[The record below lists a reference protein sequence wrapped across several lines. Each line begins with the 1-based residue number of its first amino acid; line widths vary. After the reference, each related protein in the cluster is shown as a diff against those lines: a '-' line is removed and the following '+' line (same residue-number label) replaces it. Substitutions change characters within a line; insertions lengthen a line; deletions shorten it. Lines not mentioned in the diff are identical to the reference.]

1 MPTFS
6 DIVWD
11 QPDTWQGII
20 ADRTLRKK
28 AKFETIVAEHG
39 DYYHVIND
47 LCLSQR
53 RYWRTIGNHDTDL
66 ASTEYRDVV
75 RTTRGIQ
82 WPTASD
88 LFALKNQEGIVE
100 YLFCHSHQFDASCTS
115 DHAPYTGESLSQ
127 GGAWAYEGPDR
138 AWNLLDDGAQF
149 LEPWLDGSLPFDDKL
164 VSAKTAG
171 KDQTANAIWSVI
183 GFDLHDRDKW
193 EAIFTGNIA
202 WEYFTNDDPQD
213 AFDLEVEHGVLWLKL
228 RHIDEHDIVDAM
240 DKAWGVDAGPKLV
253 LGHSH
258 EPRINA
264 ARPAAYI
271 DEHQIAPQYLNSAA
285 AGRFEN
291 LIWGIEVLSGVP
303 NMISWH
309 RDLETDELVRTVW
322 RTQFGSNGSE
332 LVPQSRSRHGD
343 QVPPGY
349 DASVQAAVDL
359 MLSP

>member
-1 MPTFS
+1 M
-6 DIVWD
+6 
-11 QPDTWQGII
+11 
-20 ADRTLRKK
+20 
-28 AKFETIVAEHG
+28 
-39 DYYHVIND
+39 
-47 LCLSQR
+47 
-53 RYWRTIGNHDTDL
+53 
-66 ASTEYRDVV
+66 
-75 RTTRGIQ
+75 
-82 WPTASD
+82 
-88 LFALKNQEGIVE
+88 
-100 YLFCHSHQFDASCTS
+100 
-115 DHAPYTGESLSQ
+115 
-127 GGAWAYEGPDR
+127 
-138 AWNLLDDGAQF
+138 
-149 LEPWLDGSLPFDDKL
+149 
-164 VSAKTAG
+164 SAKTAG

-213 AFDLEVEHGVLWLKL
+213 AFD
-228 RHIDEHDIVDAM
+228 RHMDEHDIVDTV
-240 DKAWGVDAGPKLV
+240 DNAWGVDAGPMLV

-271 DEHQIAPQYLNSAA
+271 DEPQIAPQYRNSAA

>member
-1 MPTFS
+1 M
-6 DIVWD
+6 
-11 QPDTWQGII
+11 
-20 ADRTLRKK
+20 
-28 AKFETIVAEHG
+28 AEHG

-47 LCLSQR
+47 LFLSQR

-75 RTTRGIQ
+75 RTTHGIQ

-100 YLFCHSHQFDASCTS
+100 YLFCHSHQFDASYTS

-149 LEPWLDGSLPFDDKL
+149 LEPWLDGSLPFDNNL

-213 AFDLEVEHGVLWLKL
+213 AFD
-228 RHIDEHDIVDAM
+228 RHMDEHDIVDTV
-240 DKAWGVDAGPKLV
+240 DKAWGVDAGPMLV

-271 DEHQIAPQYLNSAA
+271 DEPQIAPQYLNSAA